1 METKVNSGVV
11 ANRVTMKL
19 GPSVV
24 PVGTETV
31 LVLCCIPLHHFIS
44 LGTAGSLVDEWT
56 GLGFDWGGCIYMS
69 TLPST
74 QTLFPSSSLP
84 LSSEYHTSSLGKV
97 DGHGAL
103 SVFVEQ
109 QLGAEGGN
117 SCIKLP
123 KLSFEAKALLKNKAV
138 QELFSGYE
146 NKWLDIADFQMAT
159 FFDAAK

>member
-1 METKVNSGVV
+1 
-11 ANRVTMKL
+11 
-19 GPSVV
+19 
-24 PVGTETV
+24 
-31 LVLCCIPLHHFIS
+31 
-44 LGTAGSLVDEWT
+44 
-56 GLGFDWGGCIYMS
+56 MS

-146 NKWLDIADFQMAT
+146 NK
-159 FFDAAK
+159 